1 MAVQVRLGRHVGRV
15 RLAAITADT
24 CSPNVGMPPLFV
36 MASGEVVSSDYSHN
50 GEHPGASMSIE
61 RMPLAGHAGI

>member
-1 MAVQVRLGRHVGRV
+1 
-15 RLAAITADT
+15 
-24 CSPNVGMPPLFV
+24 MPPQFV
-36 MASGEVVSSDYSHN
+36 MASGEVVSSDCSHN